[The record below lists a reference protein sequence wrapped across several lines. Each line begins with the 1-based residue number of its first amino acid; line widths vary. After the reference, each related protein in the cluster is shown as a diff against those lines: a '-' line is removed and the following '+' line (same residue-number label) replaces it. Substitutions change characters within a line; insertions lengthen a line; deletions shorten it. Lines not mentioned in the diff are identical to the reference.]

1 MLRLPLLPPPF
12 LDEAF
17 GSWFERSADSYHM
30 EVRDLASAILRLD
43 GHKLPRRLDL
53 ESKPPEE
60 LLAALAKYPSL
71 RRSELE
77 RLIVR
82 PTPAILP
89 VTHRD
94 AYCPQCFHEDRQH
107 DIYYRRWAWLDA
119 WTLVCERHGCALGRF
134 EPAECRTAEI
144 CGVRSMFPGPREP
157 VLRMPSFVRARLPHL
172 LYDDGAHAGRFINL
186 LLAMLK
192 STSGR
197 DLLLHIGSA
206 SAHVLYYEL
215 TGIARL
221 WNKVWHDFERVPLC
235 PPAIEHPL
243 APVETRLNAA
253 YVATY
258 LWDHLYRGINNRHD
272 RVVELLSDEYRRS
285 EHVFSSIQARWS
297 RADRDQFKMLAG

>member
-1 MLRLPLLPPPF
+1 
-12 LDEAF
+12 
-17 GSWFERSADSYHM
+17 M

-53 ESKPPEE
+53 DSDPPEE
-60 LLAALAKYPSL
+60 LIAALAKYSSL

-89 VTHRD
+89 VMYRD
-94 AYCPQCFHEDRQH
+94 AYCPRCFDEDRED
-107 DIYYRRWAWLDA
+107 DIYYRRRAWLDA

-134 EPAECRTAEI
+134 EPVESRTVEI

-157 VLRMPSFVRARLPHL
+157 ARRKPALIQAPLPRL
-172 LYDDGAHAGRFINL
+172 LYDDGSHAGRFINL

-206 SAHVLYYEL
+206 STDVLYYEL

-221 WNKVWHDFERVPLC
+221 WNRVWHDVERAPLW

-243 APVETRLNAA
+243 GPVETRVNAA

-258 LWDHLYRGINNRHD
+258 LWDHLYRGINNSHD
-272 RVVELLSDEYRRS
+272 GVVELLSDECRRS
-285 EHVFSSIQARWS
+285 EHVFSSFQARWS

>member
-1 MLRLPLLPPPF
+1 
-12 LDEAF
+12 
-17 GSWFERSADSYHM
+17 M

-53 ESKPPEE
+53 DSDPPEE
-60 LLAALAKYPSL
+60 LLSALAKYSSL

-82 PTPAILP
+82 PTPALLP
-89 VTHRD
+89 VAHRD
-94 AYCPQCFHEDRQH
+94 AYCPQCFAEDRESGT
-107 DIYYRRWAWLDA
+107 YYRRRAWLDA

-134 EPAECRTAEI
+134 EPVQCRTADI
-144 CGVRSMFPGPREP
+144 GGVRGMFPGPHEP
-157 VLRMPSFVRARLPHL
+157 ARRKPSVVQAQLPRL
-172 LYDDGAHAGRFINL
+172 LYDDGTHAGRFISL

-192 STSGR
+192 RTSGQ

-206 SAHVLYYEL
+206 SADVLYYEL

-221 WNKVWHDFERVPLC
+221 WNKVWHDVERALLG

-243 APVETRLNAA
+243 GPVETRINAA
-253 YVATY
+253 FVATY
-258 LWDHLYRGINNRHD
+258 FWDHLYRVTNNSHD
-272 RVVELLSDEYRRS
+272 GVVKLLSDECRRS
-285 EHVFSSIQARWS
+285 EHVFSSLQARWS

>member
-17 GSWFERSADSYHM
+17 GSWFARSADSYHM

-53 ESKPPEE
+53 DNEPPEE
-60 LLAALAKYPSL
+60 LLAALAKYSSL

-89 VTHRD
+89 VMHRD
-94 AYCPQCFHEDRQH
+94 AYCPQCFDEDRQQ
-107 DIYYRRWAWLDA
+107 DIYYRRRAWLDA

-134 EPAECRTAEI
+134 EPVESRTAEI

-157 VLRMPSFVRARLPHL
+157 ARRKPSLVQAQLPHL
-172 LYDDGAHAGRFINL
+172 LYDDGTHDGRFINL

-206 SAHVLYYEL
+206 SADVLYYEL

-221 WNKVWHDFERVPLC
+221 WNRVWHDVERAPLC

-243 APVETRLNAA
+243 GPVETRLHAA

-258 LWDHLYRGINNRHD
+258 LWDHLYREINNSHD
-272 RVVELLSDEYRRS
+272 GVVQLLSDECRRS
-285 EHVFSSIQARWS
+285 QHVFSSLQARWS
-297 RADRDQFKMLAG
+297 RADPDQFKMLAG

>member
-1 MLRLPLLPPPF
+1 
-12 LDEAF
+12 
-17 GSWFERSADSYHM
+17 
-30 EVRDLASAILRLD
+30 
-43 GHKLPRRLDL
+43 
-53 ESKPPEE
+53 
-60 LLAALAKYPSL
+60 LAKYSSL

-89 VTHRD
+89 VMYRD
-94 AYCPQCFHEDRQH
+94 AYCSRCFDEDRQD
-107 DIYYRRWAWLDA
+107 DIYYRRRAWLDA

-134 EPAECRTAEI
+134 EPVESRTAEI

-157 VLRMPSFVRARLPHL
+157 ARRKPSLVQAQLPRLR
-172 LYDDGAHAGRFINL
+172 YDDGTHASRFINL
-186 LLAMLK
+186 LIAMLR

-206 SAHVLYYEL
+206 SADVLYYEL

-221 WNKVWHDFERVPLC
+221 WNRVWHDVERAPLW

-243 APVETRLNAA
+243 GPVETRVNAA

-258 LWDHLYRGINNRHD
+258 LWDLYRGINNSHD
-272 RVVELLSDEYRRS
+272 GVVGLLSDECRRS
-285 EHVFSSIQARWS
+285 EHVFSSLQARWS

>member
-17 GSWFERSADSYHM
+17 GSWFARSADSYHM

-43 GHKLPRRLDL
+43 KHKLPRRWDLD
-53 ESKPPEE
+53 SAPPEE
-60 LLAALAKYPSL
+60 LLAGLARYSSL

-82 PTPAILP
+82 PTPALLP
-89 VTHRD
+89 VMHRN
-94 AYCPQCFHEDRQH
+94 AYCPQCFNEDRQD
-107 DIYYRRWAWLDA
+107 DIYYRRRAWLDA
-119 WTLVCERHGCALGRF
+119 WTLVCERHCCALGRF
-134 EPAECRTAEI
+134 ESVEFRTAQI
-144 CGVRSMFPGPREP
+144 CGVRSTFPGPREP
-157 VLRMPSFVRARLPHL
+157 ARRKPSVVQAQLPRL
-172 LYDDGAHAGRFINL
+172 LYDDGTHASRFIGL

-206 SAHVLYYEL
+206 SADVLYYEL

-221 WNKVWHDFERVPLC
+221 WNKVWHDVERALLW

-243 APVETRLNAA
+243 GSVETRVNAA
-253 YVATY
+253 FVATY
-258 LWDHLYRGINNRHD
+258 LWGHLYRDTDNCHNA
-272 RVVELLSDEYRRS
+272 VVELLSDECRRS
-285 EHVFSSIQARWS
+285 KHVFSSLQARWS

>member
-1 MLRLPLLPPPF
+1 
-12 LDEAF
+12 
-17 GSWFERSADSYHM
+17 M

-43 GHKLPRRLDL
+43 GHKLRRRLDL
-53 ESKPPEE
+53 DSDPPEE
-60 LLAALAKYPSL
+60 LIAALAKYSSL

-89 VTHRD
+89 VMHRD
-94 AYCPQCFHEDRQH
+94 AYCPQCFDEDRQH
-107 DIYYRRWAWLDA
+107 DVYYRRRVWLDA

-134 EPAECRTAEI
+134 EPVEFRTAEI
-144 CGVRSMFPGPREP
+144 RGVRSMFPGPREP
-157 VLRMPSFVRARLPHL
+157 ARRKPSVVQMHLPRL
-172 LYDDGAHAGRFINL
+172 LYDDGTHAGRFINL

-206 SAHVLYYEL
+206 SANVLYYEL

-221 WNKVWHDFERVPLC
+221 WNRVWHDVERAPLG

-243 APVETRLNAA
+243 GPVETRVNAA

-258 LWDHLYRGINNRHD
+258 LWDHLYRGTHNSHD
-272 RVVELLSDEYRRS
+272 RVVELLSDECRRS
-285 EHVFSSIQARWS
+285 EHVFSSLQARWS
-297 RADRDQFKMLAG
+297 RADRDQFNVVAS